1 MSAPTTADPTTRT
14 RRRRGGFVV
23 GVLVALAVAVTLVSL
38 SRGDYPMGPGELLQA
53 LLGRGEFTST
63 IVLQWRLPRALAA
76 VVFGAALAL
85 SGAIFQT
92 LTRNPL
98 GSPDVL
104 GFSTGAY
111 TGVLLLTLVAPPA
124 LAGALGGAATTVGA
138 LAGGLGAAVVVYL
151 LARRDGVQG
160 FRLIVV
166 GIAIAAMLHA
176 LNVWILLQA
185 QDEVAMAASMWG
197 AGTLSLVDWAGM
209 LPVLVLLL
217 LAVPA
222 LLVCIPLLRQLELG
236 DDVATVHGLAV
247 ERTRRRILLLAVVLV
262 AAVTALSGPI
272 AFVALSAPQL
282 AKRLVAGTGIPL
294 GASAAM
300 GAVLLGGADLV
311 AQHLLPA
318 SLPVGVVT
326 IVLGGLYLVGLLLA
340 PALKTLRTGGR

>member
-1 MSAPTTADPTTRT
+1 M
-14 RRRRGGFVV
+14 
-23 GVLVALAVAVTLVSL
+23 GV
-38 SRGDYPMGPGELLQA
+38 
-53 LLGRGEFTST
+53 
-63 IVLQWRLPRALAA
+63 
-76 VVFGAALAL
+76 
-85 SGAIFQT
+85 
-92 LTRNPL
+92 
-98 GSPDVL
+98 
-104 GFSTGAY
+104 
-111 TGVLLLTLVAPPA
+111 
-124 LAGALGGAATTVGA
+124 AGLGGAD
-138 LAGGLGAAVVVYL
+138 GLIGQHSDLFDV
-151 LARRDGVQG
+151 RG
-160 FRLIVV
+160 
-166 GIAIAAMLHA
+166 
-176 LNVWILLQA
+176 
-185 QDEVAMAASMWG
+185 
-197 AGTLSLVDWAGM
+197 
-209 LPVLVLLL
+209 PVLVLLL